1 MFIHLCKISNDTENM
16 VYKINL
22 SIQLDKISITTFSY
36 FCFYSR
42 TIPWNIDRETF
53 GLVLFLS
60 LFYLFIFFNQFANRF
75 ATTNFLYFYQIPDSR
90 LLLPGRQLSRF
101 HFFASLSPPFTS
113 FEGDHHPQ
121 CFLSLRYIEIPMY
134 RMCNSSIIA
143 SSGRWHNTVYS

>member
-1 MFIHLCKISNDTENM
+1 M

-42 TIPWNIDRETF
+42 TIPWNIDRENIWPCTF
-53 GLVLFLS
+53 PIPF
-60 LFYLFIFFNQFANRF
+60 LFIHFFSINSRTGSQPPIFSIFIRF
-75 ATTNFLYFYQIPDSR
+75 QIPDCFYQGDNFLVSTFLHPS
-90 LLLPGRQLSRF
+90 LLLSHPLRVIIIRS
-101 HFFASLSPPFTS
+101 ASYLY
-113 FEGDHHPQ
+113 
-121 CFLSLRYIEIPMY
+121 RYIEIPMY